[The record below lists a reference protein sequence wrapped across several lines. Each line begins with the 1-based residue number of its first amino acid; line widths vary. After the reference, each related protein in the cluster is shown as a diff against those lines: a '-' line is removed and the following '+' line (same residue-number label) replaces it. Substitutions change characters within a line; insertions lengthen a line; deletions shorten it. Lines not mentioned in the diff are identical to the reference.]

1 MTDKIFILKMADL
14 FIFLFGTLI
23 TFVLKDLLAFV
34 VFLLIWLGI
43 YLSLPG
49 YKREVAKNE

>member
-1 MTDKIFILKMADL
+1 MTDKIFLLKMADL

-23 TFVLKDLLAFV
+23 TFLMKDFLAFV

-43 YLSLPG
+43 YFSLPG
-49 YKREVAKNE
+49 YRSEVEK

>member
-43 YLSLPG
+43 YFSLPG
-49 YKREVAKNE
+49 YRSEVAKNE

>member
-23 TFVLKDLLAFV
+23 TFVLKDLPAFV

-43 YLSLPG
+43 YFSLPG
-49 YKREVAKNE
+49 YRSEVAKNE

>member
-1 MTDKIFILKMADL
+1 MTDRIFVLKMGDL

-23 TFVLKDLLAFV
+23 TIVLKDFLAFV

-43 YLSLPG
+43 YFSLPG
-49 YKREVAKNE
+49 YRSEVAKDE

>member
-43 YLSLPG
+43 YFSLPG
-49 YKREVAKNE
+49 DRSEVAKNE

>member
-1 MTDKIFILKMADL
+1 MTDKIIILKMGDL

-23 TFVLKDLLAFV
+23 TIVLKDFLAFV

-43 YLSLPG
+43 YFSLPG
-49 YKREVAKNE
+49 YRSEVAKDE

>member
-1 MTDKIFILKMADL
+1 MTDKIFILKMGDL

-23 TFVLKDLLAFV
+23 TIVLKDFLAFV

-43 YLSLPG
+43 YFSLPG
-49 YKREVAKNE
+49 YRSEVAKDE

>member
-23 TFVLKDLLAFV
+23 TFVLKDFLAFGI
-34 VFLLIWLGI
+34 FLLIWLGI
-43 YLSLPG
+43 YFSLLG
-49 YKREVAKNE
+49 YKREVAKDE

>member
-34 VFLLIWLGI
+34 IFAILWLGI
-43 YLSLPG
+43 YFSLPG
-49 YKREVAKNE
+49 YRSEVAKNE